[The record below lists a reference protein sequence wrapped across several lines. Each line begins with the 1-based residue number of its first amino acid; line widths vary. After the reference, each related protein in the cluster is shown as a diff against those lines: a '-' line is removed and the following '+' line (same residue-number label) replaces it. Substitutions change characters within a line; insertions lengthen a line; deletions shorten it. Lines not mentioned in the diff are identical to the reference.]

1 MMNSLEHLLESEGR
15 LSLLLL
21 LYMCALFGALKAV
34 VL

>member
-15 LSLLLL
+15 LTLL
-21 LYMCALFGALKAV
+21 LYMCALVGALKAV